1 MHVTSVQHMSF
12 SKYHVC
18 LALGVR
24 CITLTVALPPRKAQ
38 APRRATLADVERDAR
53 SGLGLKIVGG
63 MMINQAKGHGE
74 QLEPEISA
82 CTLDV
87 LVLLF
92 TCTT

>member
-24 CITLTVALPPRKAQ
+24 CIFTLTVALPPRKAQ

-53 SGLGLKIVGG
+53 SGLGLKIHVKIVGG
-63 MMINQAKGHGE
+63 MMIN
-74 QLEPEISA
+74 
-82 CTLDV
+82 
-87 LVLLF
+87 
-92 TCTT
+92 